1 MTTLEE
7 VRKSIEAVIGNLTPA
22 KAQELAKSLSDPG
35 TAKEQVSKL
44 AADMLVWS
52 QRSRERLKEFVSREV
67 SSQMNSVGVATQADL
82 DAVKKR
88 VRDLERRAGMTAS
101 GRRTSGRKSTAK
113 KSTAKKPT
121 AKKTAA
127 KPTPAASL
135 GIGRVPRRR
144 LDAELVRRGLASS
157 RAEAQA
163 VVAEGR
169 VTVAGNPATKAVL
182 ARGRRRAGARDRP
195 ARRYV
200 SRGGEKLRGGARSVR
215 RSIRAAATAWT
226 PAPRP
231 GGFTDCLLQAGAA
244 RVVARRRRLRPARVG
259 APQRPAGHRAASGR
273 TSATSSPATCRSL
286 PALVVADLSFI
297 SLARSCRRS

>member
-7 VRKSIEAVIGNLTPA
+7 VRKSIEAVIGNLTPT

-113 KSTAKKPT
+113 KSTAKKTT

-127 KPTPAASL
+127 KPTPAAS
-135 GIGRVPRRR
+135 
-144 LDAELVRRGLASS
+144 
-157 RAEAQA
+157 
-163 VVAEGR
+163 
-169 VTVAGNPATKAVL
+169 
-182 ARGRRRAGARDRP
+182 
-195 ARRYV
+195 
-200 SRGGEKLRGGARSVR
+200 
-215 RSIRAAATAWT
+215 
-226 PAPRP
+226 
-231 GGFTDCLLQAGAA
+231 
-244 RVVARRRRLRPARVG
+244 
-259 APQRPAGHRAASGR
+259 
-273 TSATSSPATCRSL
+273 
-286 PALVVADLSFI
+286 
-297 SLARSCRRS
+297 